1 MLFMGHIFNH
11 FQNLGKDIFF
21 YQYIYYLFIYIL
33 LIIIIF
39 IFDLLFIQD
48 VPISDCVMLCQLN
61 YA

>member
-1 MLFMGHIFNH
+1 MGHIFNH
-11 FQNLGKDIFF
+11 FQILDKDIFF

-33 LIIIIF
+33 LIIF

-48 VPISDCVMLCQLN
+48 VTISDCVMLCQLN